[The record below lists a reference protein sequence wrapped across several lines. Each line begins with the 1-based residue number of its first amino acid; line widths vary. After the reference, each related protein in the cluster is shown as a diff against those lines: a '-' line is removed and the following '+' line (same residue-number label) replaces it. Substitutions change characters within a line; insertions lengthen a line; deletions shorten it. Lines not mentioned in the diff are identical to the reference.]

1 MKKISVAVLLSLLG
15 LPAFAQQLTQE
26 GVQRTGNAATKDGA
40 PEVELYEERGMQTS
54 LNISLP
60 DVRKSVV
67 DRVWKNYTRSQ
78 LGSTAKYNRKT
89 REFVAAQAKAPAIA
103 SGPVNLMSRS
113 SQMGADVHFTLVV
126 DAQSSFLNTGLTPRR
141 ASNAQSLLED
151 FALEVRREKIRMQ
164 VEEEEKN
171 LKRMESSLQQLKNAN
186 VRYHREIEMA
196 QQRIARANENIQ
208 QNEKDQ
214 VTAADQIKA
223 QAKLLEAVKKQLSQ
237 L

>member
-1 MKKISVAVLLSLLG
+1 MKNISVAVLFLALG
-15 LPAFAQQLTQE
+15 LPAFAQQLSKE
-26 GVQRTGNAATKDGA
+26 DLQRTGNTSVKDGA
-40 PEVELYEERGMQTS
+40 PEVELYEERGIQTS

-89 REFVAAQAKAPAIA
+89 REFVASQAKAPAIS
-103 SGPVNLMSRS
+103 SGPVNLMSRT
-113 SQMGADVHFTLVV
+113 SQMGADVYFTLVV
-126 DAQSSFLNTGLTPRR
+126 DAPSSFLSAGLTPRR
-141 ASNAQSLLED
+141 ASNAHSLLED

-164 VEEEEKN
+164 IEEEEKN
-171 LKRMESSLQQLKNAN
+171 LKQLETSLSQLKSAN
-186 VRYHREIEMA
+186 LRYHREIEMA

>member
-1 MKKISVAVLLSLLG
+1 
-15 LPAFAQQLTQE
+15 
-26 GVQRTGNAATKDGA
+26 
-40 PEVELYEERGMQTS
+40 
-54 LNISLP
+54 
-60 DVRKSVV
+60 
-67 DRVWKNYTRSQ
+67 
-78 LGSTAKYNRKT
+78 
-89 REFVAAQAKAPAIA
+89 
-103 SGPVNLMSRS
+103 
-113 SQMGADVHFTLVV
+113 MGADVHFTLVV